1 MNRRFMTAA
10 LSALLFTGA
19 SAFAQSTT
27 WTIDKNHAET
37 TFKVRHM
44 GVSTVRGSISGITGT
59 VVWDEKDL
67 SKSNVE
73 VTIDATTVSTNNPTR
88 DKDLKSDHFFNV
100 EKFPTMTFKSTS
112 VKRVN
117 GKLQV
122 VGDLTL
128 AGVTKS
134 VTLDVDG
141 PTAPQKGMRDKT
153 VIGLSATTTIKRS
166 DFNFA
171 AKTPTMVVGDE
182 VGITIDAEADQ

>member
-67 SKSNVE
+67 SKSSVD
-73 VTIDATTVSTNNPTR
+73 VTIDATTVSTNNPNR

>member
-59 VVWDEKDL
+59 IVWDEKDL
-67 SKSNVE
+67 SKSGVE

-88 DKDLKSDHFFNV
+88 DKDLKSDHFFDV

-141 PTAPQKGMRDKT
+141 PTAPQKGMNGKT

-171 AKTPTMVVGDE
+171 PKTPTMVVGDE
-182 VGITIDAEADQ
+182 VGITIDAEGDQ